1 MYLIYGPDPKSIV
14 ERYTT
19 ITGKPALPPA
29 WTFGLWLSTS
39 FTTEY
44 DEATVTS
51 FLDGM
56 AERDIPV
63 SAFHFD
69 CFWMPGFKWCDY
81 EFDKDYFPDAKGQLE
96 RIKKRGIHVRGYC
109 MNTSSALTEC
119 RFVYGSIPTLRKRA
133 RYLRRP
139 QIRAISSREQT
150 AACGSTTFG

>member
-14 ERYTT
+14 QRYTT

-44 DEATVTS
+44 DEGTVTS

-63 SAFHFD
+63 SVFHFD

-81 EFDKDYFPDAKGQLE
+81 EFDKDYFPDAKGQLQ
-96 RIKKRGIHVRGYC
+96 RIKSRGIHVRGYSCLDISFSTDWNVDLC
-109 MNTSSALTEC
+109 MDQSLHC
-119 RFVYGSIPTLRKRA
+119 
-133 RYLRRP
+133 
-139 QIRAISSREQT
+139 SRERDIRRGRRQ
-150 AACGSTTFG
+150 GLFPQEN

>member
-1 MYLIYGPDPKSIV
+1 VTSAGYGIFIPTSNFLSFEIQSERTTRVNISVPGESLSMYLVYGPDPKSII

-44 DEATVTS
+44 DEGTVTS

-56 AERDIPV
+56 AEREIPV
-63 SAFHFD
+63 SVFHFD

-96 RIKKRGIHVRGYC
+96 RIKKRGIHVCSPFLRVPRRQL
-109 MNTSSALTEC
+109 LTGC
-119 RFVYGSIPTLRKRA
+119 
-133 RYLRRP
+133 
-139 QIRAISSREQT
+139 
-150 AACGSTTFG
+150 

>member
-44 DEATVTS
+44 DEGTVTS

-63 SAFHFD
+63 SVFHFD

-81 EFDKDYFPDAKGQLE
+81 EFDRDYFPDAKGQLQ
-96 RIKKRGIHVRGYC
+96 RIKNRGIHVGCYCLLNIPASTDYVDLCMDQPVHCSGELHIRRG
-109 MNTSSALTEC
+109 
-119 RFVYGSIPTLRKRA
+119 
-133 RYLRRP
+133 RR
-139 QIRAISSREQT
+139 
-150 AACGSTTFG
+150 

>member
-14 ERYTT
+14 NTYTT

-44 DEATVTS
+44 DEKTVTS

-56 AERDIPV
+56 QDRDIPV
-63 SAFHFD
+63 SVFHFD

-81 EFDKDYFPDAKGQLE
+81 EFDKDYFPDAKGQLARMKE
-96 RIKKRGIHVRGYC
+96 RGIHVSPLFLPFPITIHSNSC
-109 MNTSSALTEC
+109 APLD
-119 RFVYGSIPTLRKRA
+119 LRLDQPLYRTGE
-133 RYLRRP
+133 RYLR
-139 QIRAISSREQT
+139 
-150 AACGSTTFG
+150 